1 MALAGLRGLLRR
13 LWWFLGMRPL
23 SRQPWKVRQGRRCLP
38 PEDRENLAE
47 SSRESIDAFAFF
59 PVFVLVD
66 VCSMKGNGINRTTKS
81 SLSRYHCSMGR
92 TLTIMNRWLLTQHPS
107 TLPTMSIITAAL
119 PKMVKYIIDVDRF
132 NPNFE
137 FITSI
142 F

>member
-1 MALAGLRGLLRR
+1 MVLRHEAFEPAALEGLARAAL
-13 LWWFLGMRPL
+13 P
-23 SRQPWKVRQGRRCLP
+23 P

-132 NPNFE
+132 NPNLNL
-137 FITSI
+137 
-142 F
+142 